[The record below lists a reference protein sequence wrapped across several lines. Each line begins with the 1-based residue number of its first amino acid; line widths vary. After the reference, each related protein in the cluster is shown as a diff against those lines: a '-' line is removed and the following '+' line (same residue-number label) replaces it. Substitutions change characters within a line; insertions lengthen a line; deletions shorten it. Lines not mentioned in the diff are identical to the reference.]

1 MLNGITGI
9 IEMERKYREM
19 LNGIT
24 GITEMKRDNMGKR
37 SKKRS
42 MQ

>member
-9 IEMERKYREM
+9 IEMKRKYREM

-24 GITEMKRDNMGKR
+24 GKTEIKRENMD
-37 SKKRS
+37 KRS
-42 MQ
+42 ME

>member
-9 IEMERKYREM
+9 IEMKRKYREM

-24 GITEMKRDNMGKR
+24 GITEMKSEQMEKR
-37 SKKRS
+37 SIE
-42 MQ
+42 